1 MPIKEHQMETE
12 NILSNYRYFVT
23 PQQILFLHLKRDA
36 EKIKKPGTCRFD
48 FTTAYAAISYFN
60 KQYGSSKFNTF
71 LYEVTKDSIRIVD
84 GNLNGTLNYWN
95 RKLKES
101 GSDMRYCTT
110 DKNAVKYRNKLIERD
125 SKETKS
131 NDDVEFHVESKKV
144 SDSSNVV
151 TQRTKYSSESGH
163 STENISSHGVYYFVT
178 RDFEIKSVEL
188 TAQTSIVAKIDGNIE
203 AKINWYD
210 TKNNCWLRETKE
222 EAIDDLIEILS
233 KKLQAALES

>member
-1 MPIKEHQMETE
+1 MSNE
-12 NILSNYRYFVT
+12 NILSNYKYYIV
-23 PQQILFLHLKRDA
+23 PQHIYFLHLKRDW
-36 EKIKKPGTCRFD
+36 EKIKEIRDTVKYNVFENLDNAITYYNCNYGT
-48 FTTAYAAISYFN
+48 
-60 KQYGSSKFNTF
+60 SKFRTF
-71 LYEVTKDSIRIVD
+71 LYEVKKESIELVD
-84 GNLNGTLNYWN
+84 GNLNGTLNFWN

-101 GSDMRYCTT
+101 ESDMRYCTSV
-110 DKNAVKYRNKLIERD
+110 KNAVKYRNKLIEKD
-125 SKETKS
+125 SKE
-131 NDDVEFHVESKKV
+131 SKKNID
-144 SDSSNVV
+144 SDFYEESRGTSDTCNVV

-178 RDFEIKSVEL
+178 IDFEIKSVEL
-188 TAQTSIVAKIDGNIE
+188 TAQTSIIAKIDGNIE